1 MSHITIQLSGIAAEL
16 VLGNY
21 MPTDPT
27 TMKNWVEFYHYND
40 LIHTSQ
46 LLMQYINNI
55 EVKVDDK
62 TLYSGK
68 IPASSI
74 HAQKSFCP
82 VIVDRAL
89 YLRTECAEEAVYKCE
104 FDTENFDLQLLT
116 FETQD
121 YDFLFKVGNAFLDK
135 IFYNGLPLQ
144 AEWQSG
150 KPVGNICL
158 LCRCENGYLV
168 PLFDAINKKEA

>member
-1 MSHITIQLSGIAAEL
+1 M
-16 VLGNY
+16 
-21 MPTDPT
+21 
-27 TMKNWVEFYHYND
+27 
-40 LIHTSQ
+40 
-46 LLMQYINNI
+46 
-55 EVKVDDK
+55 
-62 TLYSGK
+62 
-68 IPASSI
+68 
-74 HAQKSFCP
+74 
-82 VIVDRAL
+82 VDRAL
-89 YLRTECAEEAVYKCE
+89 YLRTECAEEAIYSCE

>member
-27 TMKNWVEFYHYND
+27 IMKNWEEFYHYND

-89 YLRTECAEEAVYKCE
+89 YLRTECAEEAIYSCE

-150 KPVGNICL
+150 KPAGNICL

>member
-1 MSHITIQLSGIAAEL
+1 M
-16 VLGNY
+16 
-21 MPTDPT
+21 
-27 TMKNWVEFYHYND
+27 
-40 LIHTSQ
+40 
-46 LLMQYINNI
+46 
-55 EVKVDDK
+55 DDK

-68 IPASSI
+68 IPAPSV

-89 YLRTECAEEAVYKCE
+89 YLRSECAEEAVYKCE